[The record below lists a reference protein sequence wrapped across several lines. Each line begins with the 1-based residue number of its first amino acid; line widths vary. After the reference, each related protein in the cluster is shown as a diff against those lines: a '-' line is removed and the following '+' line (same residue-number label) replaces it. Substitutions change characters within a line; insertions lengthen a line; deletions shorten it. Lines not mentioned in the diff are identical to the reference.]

1 MIYVVKVKTKS
12 EKNGSP
18 IIIVTF
24 NVRNITKKKA
34 HLKA

>member
-12 EKNGSP
+12 DKNGLP
-18 IIIVTF
+18 LIIVTF

-34 HLKA
+34 YLKT

>member
-12 EKNGSP
+12 DKNGLP
-18 IIIVTF
+18 LIIVIF

-34 HLKA
+34 HLKT